1 MREMLLVGLVFIA
14 GVQSAAVSILTD
26 EVSQNSTYPNENEIS
41 AKNVDVFRQLLNQET
56 IIRMNL
62 VKNVH
67 TLMKDMLML
76 NEKLSDAEEQI
87 SGIRTSTVQEIS
99 DLNKQVELLKV
110 ENAALKNKTAV
121 DDKEIMIL
129 KEKLENVSNTLT
141 DVKVEV
147 RYLSITV
154 FGMNNDFKEIDER
167 FQELEN
173 STKEIETEIRV
184 NIKSNVATLSELET
198 RHLTLIDGLKNT
210 TSSLQ
215 SDIDEYEATQLKISA
230 TLSSLELFRINQTLS
245 KCDPKQEVAFTA
257 GVTSSS
263 STWNSGTLIF
273 NSVILNVG
281 NGYNPSTGVFTSP
294 VAGTYVFYVT
304 AVEYNKQYLK
314 VDIVLNSVSKVRT
327 MGYSDAAYQTGTN
340 MVVLNLQKGDSV
352 WVMYNDG
359 TGYWTQT
366 VPATTFTGFLI
377 G

>member
-1 MREMLLVGLVFIA
+1 MKETVLVVLVFIA
-14 GVQSAAVSILTD
+14 VVRSAAVSILTD

-67 TLMKDMLML
+67 ILMKDMLTL
-76 NEKLSDAEEQI
+76 KEKLADSEEKI
-87 SGIRTSTVQEIS
+87 SGITTATVQEIS
-99 DLNKQVELLKV
+99 DLKKQIELLKV
-110 ENAALKNKTAV
+110 ENAALKNETNADKT
-121 DDKEIMIL
+121 EIMLL
-129 KEKLENVSNTLT
+129 KEKLVNVSNTLT
-141 DVKVEV
+141 DIKVEV

-154 FGMNNDFKEIDER
+154 FGMNDDFTKIDEK

-173 STKEIETEIRV
+173 STKEIETELRV
-184 NIKSNVATLSELET
+184 NVKRNAASLSELET

-215 SDIDEYEATQLKISA
+215 ADIGDYETNQLKISA
-230 TLSSLELFRINQTLS
+230 TISSLELFRINQTLS
-245 KCDPKQEVAFTA
+245 KCDPKQKVAFTA
-257 GVTSSS
+257 GVTSYSS
-263 STWNSGTLIF
+263 AWNSGTLIF

-294 VAGTYVFYVT
+294 VTGTYVFYVT
-304 AVEYNKQYLK
+304 AVEYSKQYLM
-314 VDIVLNSVSKVRT
+314 VDIVLNSVSKVKLL
-327 MGYSDAAYQTGTN
+327 GDSEAAYQTGTN

-352 WVMYNDG
+352 WVRHVSG
-359 TGYWTQT
+359 KGYWSDS

>member
-1 MREMLLVGLVFIA
+1 MREIILVGLVFIA
-14 GVQSAAVSILTD
+14 GVKSAAVSILTD
-26 EVSQNSTYPNENEIS
+26 EVSQNSTHPNLNEIS

-67 TLMKDMLML
+67 TLMKDMLTFK
-76 NEKLSDAEEQI
+76 EKLADAEEKI
-87 SGIRTSTVQEIS
+87 SRITSSTDQEIS
-99 DLNKQVELLKV
+99 DLNKQVEFLKV
-110 ENAALKNKTAV
+110 ENAAMKNKTIV
-121 DDKEIMIL
+121 DEKEIIML
-129 KEKLENVSNTLT
+129 KEKLENASNTLT

-154 FGMNNDFKEIDER
+154 FGMNNDLKEIDER

-173 STKEIETEIRV
+173 STKEIETELSVTVR
-184 NIKSNVATLSELET
+184 NNAATISQMET
-198 RHLTLIDGLKNT
+198 RHLTLIDGLRNT

-215 SDIDEYEATQLKISA
+215 SDIDEYETNQLKISA
-230 TLSSLELFRINQTLS
+230 TVSSLELFRINQTLS
-245 KCDPKQEVAFTA
+245 KCDPKQKVAFTA
-257 GVTSSS
+257 GVTATST
-263 STWNSGTLIF
+263 TWNSGTLIF

-294 VAGTYVFYVT
+294 MTGTFVFYVT
-304 AVEYNKQYLK
+304 AVEYSKQDLY

-327 MGYSDAAYQTGTN
+327 IGESNAGYQTGTN

-352 WVMYNDG
+352 WVRHYSG
-359 TGYWTQT
+359 KGYFTDS
-366 VPATTFTGFLI
+366 VPITTFTGLLV